1 MVGTCGTQATLRN
14 ECKILVLKT
23 EGKRP
28 VMSRIMWEDNFNTPY
43 TNRVKVWIKQ
53 HWLGAAVGCA
63 TFGFRNN
70 RY

>member
-1 MVGTCGTQATLRN
+1 MDGTCSMQATFGN

-28 VMSRIMWEDNFNTPY
+28 VMARLMWEGKFNT
-43 TNRVKVWIKQ
+43 NGVKLWIKQ
-53 HWLGAAVGCA
+53 HLLGAAVGCA
-63 TFGFRNN
+63 NFGFRNN